1 MSDSASSR
9 QNKSAPQSPRAPLFE
24 ARHKPLPPQPQPIQN
39 TRDPFDDLP
48 DLRPRTPQR
57 TTYVAQPTMPARP
70 RIANEVLDAP
80 MPLGVRSP
88 IASATA
94 DLHRVQ
100 LTSGYAHSARSAF
113 PQAAPQSTIFGLFQS
128 YPWLFAIVAAVCLGL
143 ILLASAPTRTVIS
156 RYSQPGQGQIE
167 AASVAAPSTPDGQHS
182 ILGQPTISADTIN
195 AVLAKFG
202 SPAAGTGQ
210 IWIDMG
216 KQYGINPAYALA
228 FFIHESSAGTNT
240 GWAGLKAD
248 GSTTHNIGNIICA
261 GYATCY
267 AGFRDYPSWD
277 TGVEDWYKLILR
289 EYVEG
294 RGTSTIE
301 QILPIYCPTND
312 GCLPNDY
319 IQIVNSMVDQWNQGK
334 LSQ

>member
-9 QNKSAPQSPRAPLFE
+9 QNKGPTQSPRAPLFE

-39 TRDPFDDLP
+39 TRDPFEDLP
-48 DLRPRTPQR
+48 DVLPRTSLR
-57 TTYVAQPTMPARP
+57 TTFVAQPTMPARP
-70 RIANEVLDAP
+70 RIANEVIGAP
-80 MPLGVRSP
+80 LPDVRSS
-88 IASATA
+88 IVNATA

-100 LTSGYAHSARSAF
+100 LTGGYARADRSTFSSPASRG
-113 PQAAPQSTIFGLFQS
+113 AVFGLFQN
-128 YPWLFAIVAAVCLGL
+128 YPWLFAIVAAVCLGV

-156 RYSQPGQGQIE
+156 RYSQPGEGEIQV
-167 AASVAAPSTPDGQHS
+167 ASVAAPSTPDGQHS

-210 IWIDMG
+210 IWLEMG
-216 KQYGINPAYALA
+216 QRYGINPAYALA
-228 FFIHESSAGTNT
+228 FFIHESSAGTNR

-261 GYATCY
+261 GYSTCY
-267 AGFRDYPSWD
+267 AGFRDYPSWE

-294 RGTSTIE
+294 RGTSTVE

-319 IQIVNSMVDQWNQGK
+319 IQIVNSLVDQWNQGK